1 MDGPGLYFLAS
12 ATSPRNGCQE
22 HLTLCDGDLS
32 ARGTRIPVTLI
43 LDELAGGK
51 LREEILQ
58 AWPSLHPEHIDA
70 ALAYASEL
78 AHEKRLLIL
87 DAAGSGTM

>member
-12 ATSPRNGCQE
+12 AMSPRNDWQE
-22 HLTLCDGDLS
+22 HLTLCAGDLC

-43 LDELAGGK
+43 LDNLAGGK
-51 LREEILQ
+51 PREEILQ
-58 AWPSLHPEHIDA
+58 TWPSLHPEHIDA

-78 AHEKRLLIL
+78 AHEKRLLRL
-87 DAAGSGTM
+87 DAAGSATM